1 MDDSFLITPR
11 VALSEIFES
20 LAGEKTSPVRPAR
33 RSTGWSFD
41 ELGGDGLCLG
51 DVFASESGSTGAS
64 RPLSADTL
72 EKNLGTLQW
81 DDLQTMHPNKIFA
94 IAVEYIVRRAP
105 QIATLRRCKTGKG
118 QPWRYEL
125 AKLARDPMR
134 GLQYSLSARARGD
147 AYYTMT
153 AWVSRLAG
161 RSIRVVRSEMAEDWI
176 NKGKWKLTDDTV
188 KCRLHFF
195 KQLEKEPVFQDAFPE
210 LFDRRVNGRST
221 QSSFAVVGASAEQ
234 PLPVTQCYG
243 YLATYNTNLG
253 LQDSDIMQ

>member
-1 MDDSFLITPR
+1 
-11 VALSEIFES
+11 
-20 LAGEKTSPVRPAR
+20 
-33 RSTGWSFD
+33 
-41 ELGGDGLCLG
+41 
-51 DVFASESGSTGAS
+51 
-64 RPLSADTL
+64 
-72 EKNLGTLQW
+72 
-81 DDLQTMHPNKIFA
+81 
-94 IAVEYIVRRAP
+94 
-105 QIATLRRCKTGKG
+105 
-118 QPWRYEL
+118 
-125 AKLARDPMR
+125 MR

-161 RSIRVVRSEMAEDWI
+161 RSIRVVRSEMAKDWI

-188 KCRLHFF
+188 KCRFHFL

-243 YLATYNTNLG
+243 YLATCNTNLG
-253 LQDSDIMQ
+253 LQDSDIMQWVQQGLRGKDLAEKLKERELLKSAFHRFVAFQKDVADKHRFKSWAVAYEHSANAQNPARVHLHVYAGVDIRGGHVLMGVPLARPVSKTSPE